1 MIEIQ
6 NRGDCSGCAACAAAC
21 PRQAIEM
28 NADQEGFLYPV
39 INSAKCMIA
48 EYVTTCAKQKT

>member
-39 INSAKCMIA
+39 INSAKCIDCGICDNM
-48 EYVTTCAKQKT
+48 C